1 MTCPALLSW
10 EDFRDTQRRAAMRP
24 RRHDRCDCWLTPLED
39 RRQAPSPTLAALT
52 QAVVA
57 LRQERTQAVTEGVVE
72 HTHGAALAQRTAVC
86 PQCGPMW
93 AARGPQDRT
102 VETLVGR
109 FDGGARTL
117 TVSAAKSAPPRGT
130 RRGS

>member
-1 MTCPALLSW
+1 MTCPALLSV
-10 EDFRDTQRRAAMRP
+10 EDLRDTHRRAALRQ
-24 RRHDRCDCWLTPLED
+24 RRHDRFDSWLTPLED
-39 RRQAPSPTLAALT
+39 RRQDPSPPLAELT
-52 QAVVA
+52 QAVCA
-57 LRQERTQAVTEGVVE
+57 LRQEMTQAVTEGVVE